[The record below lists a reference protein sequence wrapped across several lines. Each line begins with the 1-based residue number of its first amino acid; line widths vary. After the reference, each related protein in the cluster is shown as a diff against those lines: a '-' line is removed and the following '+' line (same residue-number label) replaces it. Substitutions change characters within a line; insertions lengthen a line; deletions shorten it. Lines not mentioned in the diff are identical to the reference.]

1 MVRPI
6 SERINDLLRVIQDES
21 RSEVDKLMAG
31 ARSTEAEILDSGAR
45 QADELRSEIIG
56 KAKSDAYTR
65 KEEALAEAAGK
76 ARMEWLKK
84 REELISEVF
93 ENARKRINSFVED
106 PRYADALPALVKEAV
121 TQLDTE
127 NVVLHFDQRS
137 RELLREEDLRQIATE
152 THAKLSVGDD
162 ISEGIGVIAEFPDG
176 HRFFN
181 NTLELRLERQMTKRR
196 AGVLD
201 ILMGRD
207 A

>member
-6 SERINDLLRVIQDES
+6 NERINDLLRVIQDES
-21 RSEVDKLMAG
+21 RSEVDKLMAQ
-31 ARSTEAEILDSGAR
+31 ARATEAEILASGDR
-45 QADELRSEIIG
+45 QADELRNEIIE
-56 KAKSDAYTR
+56 KANSAAYTR

-84 REELISEVF
+84 REELISEVL
-93 ENARKRINSFVED
+93 EKARKSIHRIVED
-106 PRYADALPALVKEAV
+106 PGYADALPALVREAV

-137 RELLREEDLRQIATE
+137 RELLREENLRQIAAE
-152 THAKLSVGDD
+152 TKTKLSVGND
-162 ISEGIGVIAEFPDG
+162 ILEGIGVIAEFPDG

-181 NTLELRLERQMTKRR
+181 NTLELRLERQMNKHR
-196 AGVLD
+196 AGVLN
-201 ILMGRD
+201 ILMGGN